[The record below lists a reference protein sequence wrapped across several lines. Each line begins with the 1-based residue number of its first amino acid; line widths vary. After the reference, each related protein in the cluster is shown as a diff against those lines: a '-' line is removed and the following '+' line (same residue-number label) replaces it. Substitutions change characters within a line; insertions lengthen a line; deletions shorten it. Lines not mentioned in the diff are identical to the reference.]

1 MESVRN
7 EPELDEL
14 TTEAWD
20 RESAD
25 LDLRSTDELVALM
38 NDVDATV
45 PAAVARAHESLVA
58 AIDVVV
64 DALDRRGR
72 LVYVGAGTSGRLAL
86 ADAVEMRATFGLEQ
100 GRVLALVAGA
110 TEAAES
116 SEAAEDDAD
125 AGARELLALDPG
137 PDDVVVGVSASGRTP
152 YVLAALAAAREAGAA
167 TVAVVCVEGSE
178 LGALA
183 HHEVAVVVGS
193 ELIAGSTRL
202 KAGTAQK
209 LVLNTISTVSMIRLG
224 RTYGNLMVDVAATN
238 EKRRARARRLVGLAP
253 RPTRERVTAALDDA
267 AGDAKLA
274 ILMLRADLDVTEARE
289 RLERSGGALRKA
301 LEQ

>member
-20 RESAD
+20 PESED
-25 LDLRSTDELVALM
+25 LDLRSTGELVSLM

-58 AIDVVV
+58 VIDVVV
-64 DALDRRGR
+64 DALQRDGR
-72 LVYVGAGTSGRLAL
+72 LVYVGAGSSGGLAL
-86 ADAVEMRATFGLEQ
+86 VDAVEMRATFGLEH
-100 GRVLALVAGA
+100 GRVLALVAGG
-110 TEAAES
+110 TDAAAS
-116 SEAAEDDAD
+116 SEEAEDDAGG
-125 AGARELLALDPG
+125 GARELLALGPG
-137 PDDVVVGVSASGRTP
+137 PHDVVVGVSASGRTP
-152 YVLAALAAAREAGAA
+152 YVLAALAAARDAGAA
-167 TVAVVCVEGSE
+167 TVAVVCVQGSE
-178 LGALA
+178 LGTLA
-183 HHEVAVVVGS
+183 DHEIAVVVGS

-209 LVLNTISTVSMIRLG
+209 FVLNTISTVSMIRLG
-224 RTYGNLMVDVAATN
+224 RTFGNLMVDVVATN
-238 EKRRARARRLVGLAP
+238 EKLRARVRRIVGLATGA
-253 RPTRERVTAALDDA
+253 TRERVLVALDDA

-274 ILMLRADLDVTEARE
+274 ILMLRADLDVTEARA
-289 RLERSGGALRKA
+289 RLEHSGGALRKA